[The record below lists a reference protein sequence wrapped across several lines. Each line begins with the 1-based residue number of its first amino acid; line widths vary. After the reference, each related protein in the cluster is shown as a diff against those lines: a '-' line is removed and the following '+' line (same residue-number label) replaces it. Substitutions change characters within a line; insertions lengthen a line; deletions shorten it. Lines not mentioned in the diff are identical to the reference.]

1 MKKRLLNC
9 RNISKKYGSVA
20 AISGLNLSINSG
32 EIISIL
38 GPSGCGK
45 TTLLRL
51 IAGLDS
57 PDEGD
62 ITLNNRILVDQL
74 NWVPPHR
81 RGIGMVF
88 QEFALFPHKTVQ
100 ENIEFGLSRLNPK
113 DRASRVKSFL
123 DLTRINDLKQRF
135 PNELSGGQQQ
145 RVALART
152 LATQPELLLMDE
164 PFSNLDASL
173 RVLVREEVRTI
184 LRNSDTATI
193 FVTHDR
199 EEAFSI
205 SDKVAI
211 MLEGAI
217 HQIDPPDKIYFWP
230 NTKDVAILSGGCD
243 FIKGEIENEFA
254 LTSIGRIPLRI
265 VGEFADG
272 TEVEIAIRPN
282 DLAMIPN
289 PNGNSRV
296 IRKEFR
302 GDDTLFWVESPSG
315 EFICCKHKI
324 HTTLFAGLRVDL
336 SPEQFVKFNVF
347 PK

>member
-1 MKKRLLNC
+1 MVKGLLHC
-9 RNISKKYGSVA
+9 KNISKKYGSIT
-20 AISGLNLSINSG
+20 AISKLSLSINNG
-32 EIISIL
+32 EILSIL

-57 PDEGD
+57 PDEGY
-62 ITLNNRILVDQL
+62 ITLNDRILV
-74 NWVPPHR
+74 NGATWVPPHQR
-81 RGIGMVF
+81 EVGMVF
-88 QEFALFPHKTVQ
+88 QEFALFPHMTVQ
-100 ENIEFGLSRLNPK
+100 ENIEFGLSKLNAEHK
-113 DRASRVKSFL
+113 AFRVKTVL

-135 PNELSGGQQQ
+135 PSELSGGQQQ

-152 LATQPELLLMDE
+152 LSTQPELLLMDE
-164 PFSNLDASL
+164 PFSNLDAGL
-173 RVLVREEVRTI
+173 RSLVREEVKTI
-184 LRNSDTATI
+184 LRDSDTATI

-211 MLEGAI
+211 MLDGTI
-217 HQIDPPDKIYFWP
+217 HQVDPPDKIYFWP
-230 NTKDVAILSGGCD
+230 NTKDVATLSGGCD
-243 FIKGEIENEFA
+243 FISGKIENDFV
-254 LTSIGRIPLRI
+254 LTSIGKIPIRVI
-265 VGEFADG
+265 GEFRNG

-282 DLAMIPN
+282 DLAMTPN
-289 PNGNSRV
+289 PSGNSRV

-315 EFICCKHKI
+315 EIICCKHKI
-324 HTTLFAGLRVDL
+324 HTTLFAGLRIDL
-336 SPEQFVKFNVF
+336 SPEKFVKFNVF